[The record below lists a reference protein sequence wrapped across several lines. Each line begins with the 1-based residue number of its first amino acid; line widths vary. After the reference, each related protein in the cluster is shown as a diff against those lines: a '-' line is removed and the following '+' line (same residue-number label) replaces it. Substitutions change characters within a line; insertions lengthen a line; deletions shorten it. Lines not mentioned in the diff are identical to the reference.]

1 MAEYNKQKAF
11 KTRIQKLLDRMEKLN
26 KQHQEQISQQRVV
39 QHNNS
44 TPTQSNIQPPSNAYT
59 DIADIIE
66 GLRMG
71 RSFSE
76 QQKFALNRRS
86 LQYNANYDFERRN
99 VFKRLRK
106 SQRNVFQR
114 LQNKNANALT
124 SDEKMLKTK
133 MQNDFSDSRNERQMN
148 WRERKRL
155 YTRIRSYE
163 RSR

>member
-11 KTRIQKLLDRMEKLN
+11 KTRVQKLLDKMEKLN

-39 QHNNS
+39 QRNNS
-44 TPTQSNIQPPSNAYT
+44 TPMQNNIQPPSSAYT
-59 DIADIIE
+59 DIAHIIE

-76 QQKFALNRRS
+76 QQKFAPNRQS

-106 SQRNVFQR
+106 SQRNIFQR
-114 LQNKNANALT
+114 LQNKNANTLT

-133 MQNDFSDSRNERQMN
+133 MQNDLSDSRNERQMN

-155 YTRIRSYE
+155 YTRVKSYE

>member
-11 KTRIQKLLDRMEKLN
+11 KTRIQKLLDKMEKLN

-39 QHNNS
+39 QRNNS
-44 TPTQSNIQPPSNAYT
+44 TPMQNNIQPPSSAYT
-59 DIADIIE
+59 DIAHIIE

-76 QQKFALNRRS
+76 QQKFTPNRRS
-86 LQYNANYDFERRN
+86 LQYNTNYDFERRN

-106 SQRNVFQR
+106 SQRNIFQR
-114 LQNKNANALT
+114 LQNKNANTLT

-133 MQNDFSDSRNERQMN
+133 MQNDLSDSRNERQMN

-155 YTRIRSYE
+155 YTRVKSYE